1 MDKISKRISEKE
13 VEHIAWLAKIEL
25 SEEEKRLFTKQ
36 FNEILE
42 YFRKI
47 DELDTEKVPPTYHVL
62 DLANVFR
69 KDEVEPSLPKEESI
83 RNAPK
88 KEKTYFKAPKII

>member
-1 MDKISKRISEKE
+1 MKKRFISRE
-13 VEHIAWLAKIEL
+13 VVVHIARLARVEL

-42 YFRKI
+42 YFRKV

-62 DLANVFR
+62 DLVNVFR
-69 KDEVEPSLPKEESI
+69 KDEVKPSLPKEEAT

-88 KEKTYFKAPKII
+88 KEKMYFKAPKII

>member
-1 MDKISKRISEKE
+1 MKKRFISRE
-13 VEHIAWLAKIEL
+13 VVTHIARLARVEL
-25 SEEEKRLFTKQ
+25 SEEEKELFTKQ

-47 DELDTEKVPPTYHVL
+47 DELDTVKVPPTYHVL
-62 DLANVFR
+62 DLVNVFR
-69 KDEVEPSLPKEESI
+69 KDEVKPSLSKDAAT

-88 KEKTYFKAPKII
+88 KEGAYFKAPKII

>member
-1 MDKISKRISEKE
+1 MKKRLISRE
-13 VEHIAWLAKIEL
+13 VVVHIARLARVEL

-47 DELDTEKVPPTYHVL
+47 DELDTEEVPPTYHVL
-62 DLANVFR
+62 DLVNVFR
-69 KDEVEPSLPKEESI
+69 KDEAKPSLPKEEAT